1 MTLQFSEFYNSYS
14 KNSLENGDKI
24 FFKPNIPPKKLAN
37 AIKAYAPHVSEED
50 VYILADETFWGKA
63 DNGLLVTNTEIITN
77 DPSDKI
83 YNIKL
88 DNVGGFAFGGI
99 LGGNFI
105 LNGHKLIVFT
115 QLLKNDKNKLSACLN
130 AFLEK
135 KARVEQAIVIQKKE
149 EEKEQLI
156 EKLDSVLLS
165 EIISSRDK
173 NLIGTF
179 IEANDLTP
187 LKRIKATIH
196 DRPDLFLN
204 NENGLGFRR
213 ILERTSIDSSAVK
226 NVIELMYEVFSL
238 AEILDELQKNEVFE
252 ILMVQNKVI
261 ATIFIAMKTITCGYL
276 KTILDYMPSERSLEI
291 VQRYESAFN
300 IIISQLLMALALN
313 KNLGEVLRK
322 TQSLMELD
330 PDSDEY
336 LVENNRLNKM
346 LQQANKDIVMDM
358 LVRGIREE
366 LDKDLHEIE
375 ISNEGA
381 EEYNFIHVIQAGS
394 AAARIF
400 IYQALNQMEDADLE
414 DIEDEVDT
422 VFIYLQN
429 IIKDKFNSIYL

>member
-88 DNVGGFAFGGI
+88 DNVGGFTFGGI

-300 IIISQLLMALALN
+300 IIISQLLMAIALN
-313 KNLGEVLRK
+313 KNLGEVLQTMAKVLKEGKNIVIFPEGARTRDGEMLEFK
-322 TQSLMELD
+322 KAFAILAKEME
-330 PDSDEY
+330 
-336 LVENNRLNKM
+336 V
-346 LQQANKDIVMDM
+346 DIVPF
-358 LVRGIREE
+358 GIRGAYEAFPANSK
-366 LDKDLHEIE
+366 LPKPAQVEIKYFE
-375 ISNEGA
+375 PIS
-381 EEYNFIHVIQAGS
+381 S
-394 AAARIF
+394 
-400 IYQALNQMEDADLE
+400 
-414 DIEDEVDT
+414 
-422 VFIYLQN
+422 
-429 IIKDKFNSIYL
+429 KDKSYEEIVQETRDTLIKWVGK

>member
-1 MTLQFSEFYNSYS
+1 M
-14 KNSLENGDKI
+14 
-24 FFKPNIPPKKLAN
+24 
-37 AIKAYAPHVSEED
+37 
-50 VYILADETFWGKA
+50 
-63 DNGLLVTNTEIITN
+63 
-77 DPSDKI
+77 
-83 YNIKL
+83 

>member
-14 KNSLENGDKI
+14 KNGLENGDKI

-37 AIKAYAPHVSEED
+37 AIKAYAPHVNEED

-88 DNVGGFAFGGI
+88 ENVGGFTFGGI

-135 KARVEQAIVIQKKE
+135 KSRVEQTIAIQKKE
-149 EEKEQLI
+149 EEKEQLM

-165 EIISSRDK
+165 EIISSKDK

-187 LKRIKATIH
+187 LVRYKNTIH

-213 ILERTSIDSSAVK
+213 ILESTPIDRSAVK

-238 AEILDELQKNEVFE
+238 PGILDELQKNEVFE
-252 ILMVQNKVI
+252 ILMIQNKVI

-346 LQQANKDIVMDM
+346 LQQSNRDMVMDL

-366 LDKDLHEIE
+366 LEKDLHEIE
-375 ISNEGA
+375 ISNEGV

-394 AAARIF
+394 TTARLF

-429 IIKDKFNSIYL
+429 IIKEKFNSIYL